1 MSSPA
6 ADQLRRILHVI
17 PHLADGEE
25 HSLDEIASL
34 VGIDRSRLVADLTS
48 VSERFD
54 EPAGWVDGVSISIDP
69 DSVCVVTNHFLR
81 PMRLTMSELC
91 ALELGLGLLRRE
103 RTPAEAGA
111 IDRALARLRA
121 VISKLPSNERHEGL
135 RVAELSDGGNAAHL
149 ATVRGAVRERRKI
162 RLRYRS
168 GSRSESTT
176 RTICPYSLLH
186 TSGSWYVVA
195 HCDRSAGM
203 RFFRMDRVE
212 AAERLEE
219 PFALPHDFD
228 VARVA
233 EGDRPFAAP
242 GAATMTIRYSPRVAP
257 WIVEREG
264 GEGAADGSLTR
275 DYPLADAGWG
285 VRHALQYGPDA
296 EVLAPPALREE
307 IVRRLEGMGGRP
319 DSSLL

>member
-25 HSLDEIASL
+25 HSLDEIAAL

-54 EPAGWVDGVSISIDP
+54 EPAGWVDGVSIAIDP
-69 DSVCVVTNHFLR
+69 ESVCVVTNHFLR

-103 RTPAEAGA
+103 RTPAEAKA

-121 VISKLPSNERHEGL
+121 VITKLPANERHEGL
-135 RVAELSDGGNAAHL
+135 RVAELSDGGNAGQL
-149 ATVRGAVRERRKI
+149 ATIRGAVRDRRKVK
-162 RLRYRS
+162 LRYRS
-168 GSRSESTT
+168 GSRDASTE
-176 RTICPYSLLH
+176 RTVCPYSLLH
-186 TSGSWYVVA
+186 TSGAWYVVA
-195 HCDRSAGM
+195 HCDRSEGM

-212 AAERLEE
+212 TAERLEE
-219 PFALPHDFD
+219 VFAVPEGFD
-228 VARVA
+228 VARVV
-233 EGDRPFAAP
+233 EGDRPFASK
-242 GAATMTIRYSPRVAP
+242 GASTMTIRYSPRVAP

-264 GEGAADGSLTR
+264 GEVAEDGSLTR
-275 DYPLADAGWG
+275 DYPLADLGWG

-296 EVLAPPALREE
+296 EVLAPAALRTE
-307 IVRRLEGMGGRP
+307 IVRRLGAMRG
-319 DSSLL
+319 

>member
-34 VGIDRSRLVADLTS
+34 VGIDRSRLVGDLTS

-54 EPAGWVDGVSISIDP
+54 DLAGWVDHFSIAIDP
-69 DSVCVVTNHFLR
+69 DTVSIVTNHFLR

-103 RTPAEAGA
+103 RTPAEASA

-121 VISKLPSNERHEGL
+121 VITTLSSNERHQGL
-135 RVAELSDGGNAAHL
+135 RVAELSDGGNAEHL
-149 ATVRGAVRERRKI
+149 ATVRGAVRERKKVK
-162 RLRYRS
+162 LRYRA
-168 GSRSESTT
+168 GSRDAGTE
-176 RTICPYSLLH
+176 RTVCPYSLLH
-186 TSGSWYVVA
+186 ASGAWYIVA
-195 HCDRSAGM
+195 HCDRSEGM

-212 AAERLEE
+212 TAERLEE
-219 PFALPHDFD
+219 EFSVPDGFD
-228 VARVA
+228 VARVV
-233 EGDRPFAAP
+233 EGDRPFASKDAS
-242 GAATMTIRYSPRVAP
+242 TMTIRYSPRVAP
-257 WIVEREG
+257 WITEREG
-264 GEGAADGSLTR
+264 GEVAADGSLTR
-275 DYPLADAGWG
+275 DYPLADLGWG

-296 EVLAPPALREE
+296 EVLAPSSLRNE
-307 IVRRLEGMGGRP
+307 IVRRLGAMRQ
-319 DSSLL
+319 

>member
-25 HSLDEIASL
+25 HSLDEVASL
-34 VGIDRSRLVADLTS
+34 VGIDRARLVGDLTS

-54 EPAGWVDGVSISIDP
+54 EPAGWVNGVTIAIDP
-69 DSVCVVTNHFLR
+69 ETVCVVTNNFLR

-111 IDRALARLRA
+111 IDRALARLRK
-121 VISKLPSNERHEGL
+121 VISELPSNERHQGL

-149 ATVRGAVRERRKI
+149 ATVRGAVRERRKL

-168 GSRSESTT
+168 GSRDASTT
-176 RTICPYSLLH
+176 RTVCPYSLLH
-186 TSGSWYVVA
+186 ASGAWYIVA
-195 HCDRSAGM
+195 HCDRSEGM

-212 AAERLEE
+212 AAERLQE
-219 PFALPHDFD
+219 PFTVPDDFD
-228 VARVA
+228 VDRVVDG
-233 EGDRPFAAP
+233 ERPFAAKE
-242 GAATMTIRYSPRVAP
+242 ATTMTIRYSPRVAP

-264 GEGAADGSLTR
+264 GDVAEDGSLTR
-275 DYPLADAGWG
+275 EYPLADLGWG

-296 EVLAPPALREE
+296 EVLAPASLRTE
-307 IVRRLEGMGGRP
+307 IVRRLGAMRG
-319 DSSLL
+319 